1 MADEDRSVNWSQ
13 VWQLLRELGGRYAQ
27 GLSPEQRALPGPLP
41 LQEAREPLLG
51 MTGIQRTAS
60 GRPATWMH
68 MGVNFAGL
76 EWLIPLLTSNQ
87 SPDALKKLL
96 SELPIPPEQRRQI
109 EDKAIEFAIARE
121 QQAPGTFAKY
131 GTVLEADR
139 AAQSPSKQL
148 IVRDDPMPW
157 KPSYPGRE

>member
-1 MADEDRSVNWSQ
+1 MAEEGRDVNWAQ
-13 VWQLLRELGGRYAQ
+13 VWQMLRELGGRYAQ
-27 GLSPEQRALPGPLP
+27 EFGPQQRSLPQPLP

-87 SPDALKKLL
+87 SPEALKQLL
-96 SELPIPPEQRRQI
+96 SELPIPPEERRQI

-121 QQAPGTFAKY
+121 RQEPGTFAKY

-148 IVRDDPMPW
+148 IIRDDPMPW
-157 KPSYPGRE
+157 KPTYPGRE